1 MGQILVGDF
10 SISDNQDLTYYP
22 VWLVD
27 FLTVYQQLGTDNL
40 SQLEN
45 IYHQDVTFIDPIHQV
60 NGIDNLLGYFH
71 NLYTNVLF
79 CNFVINDV
87 FFSKNKAAIYWT
99 MDYSHKKLNN
109 AKTITVQGHSLL
121 KMSDDKVAY
130 HRDYVDVGAMLYE
143 HIPLLG
149 KVVKAVKSRASQ

>member
-1 MGQILVGDF
+1 MGDF